1 MSSLLDGIDTG
12 PEKPAKGGYRSAPD
26 DESQGQKKKLII
38 AVVILAIG
46 IGLIVWQMTSGVK
59 PGTVLPPAPG
69 TPVAATQ
76 PTAPAANKPVATNR
90 PAANTP
96 LGDNAP
102 PPPKVAPSVG
112 FK

>member
-12 PEKPAKGGYRSAPD
+12 PEKPAKGGYRAAPD

-59 PGTVLPPAPG
+59 PGTLLPPPPG
-69 TPVAATQ
+69 APVASTQ
-76 PTAPAANKPVATNR
+76 PTAPTGNAPVATNR
-90 PAANTP
+90 PAVNPA

-102 PPPKVAPSVG
+102 PPPKVGPSVG
-112 FK
+112 IK